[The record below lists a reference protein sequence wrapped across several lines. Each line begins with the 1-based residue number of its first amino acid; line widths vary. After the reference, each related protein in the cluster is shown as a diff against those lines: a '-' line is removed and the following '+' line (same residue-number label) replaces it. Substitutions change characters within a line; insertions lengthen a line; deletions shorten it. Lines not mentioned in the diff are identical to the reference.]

1 MYFKE
6 ASFICKQ
13 EEPLDE
19 SLLDPLFLLPVK
31 MGGLSQSHTVIR
43 EGTTRGEWEVWG
55 EGRFELCA
63 NESCG
68 FKSAMTVIIVLGL
81 VLISTLLSAK
91 TESLDMYCAQVS
103 NYAASPLVT
112 NHQSASRGRWQEA

>member
-1 MYFKE
+1 M
-6 ASFICKQ
+6 
-13 EEPLDE
+13 DE

-81 VLISTLLSAK
+81 VLISFWVLV
-91 TESLDMYCAQVS
+91 VS
-103 NYAASPLVT
+103 EGFAHY
-112 NHQSASRGRWQEA
+112 